1 MYAES
6 PDLNSSISKNGTSEA
21 WNKKMSSKF
30 QIMNNDYV
38 SGSTNTFTWVDAWKG
53 CKAYTGSSDGGG
65 AQAGQWRLPTQKEYK
80 MISVLYPQL
89 LVQGGISPFA
99 VDYYWSSTES
109 GAKYAWHVYFSH
121 GGVYDGLTK
130 TNLYKV
136 RCIRDL

>member
-1 MYAES
+1 MFQAVQTHLPGLMSGKDVKRIPVHPTAEELK
-6 PDLNSSISKNGTSEA
+6 PDNGVCRP
-21 WNKKMSSKF
+21 K
-30 QIMNNDYV
+30 
-38 SGSTNTFTWVDAWKG
+38 
-53 CKAYTGSSDGGG
+53 
-65 AQAGQWRLPTQKEYK
+65 KEYK

-89 LVQGGISPFA
+89 LIQGGISPFA

-121 GGVYDGLTK
+121 GSVYDGLTK